1 MTWRTIILIEV
12 LDSFLPR
19 KVVNLELVYSLLLFY
34 RRSEEGGGFSYSLP
48 SFAEFARLT
57 MASEG

>member
-1 MTWRTIILIEV
+1 MENNPNRGSRFILAPQSSEFRIGV
-12 LDSFLPR
+12 FM
-19 KVVNLELVYSLLLFY
+19 YSLLSY

>member
-1 MTWRTIILIEV
+1 MANRGSGYILATQSSEFRIGV
-12 LDSFLPR
+12 LM
-19 KVVNLELVYSLLLFY
+19 YSLLFC

>member
-19 KVVNLELVYSLLLFY
+19 KVVNLELVYSLLSY